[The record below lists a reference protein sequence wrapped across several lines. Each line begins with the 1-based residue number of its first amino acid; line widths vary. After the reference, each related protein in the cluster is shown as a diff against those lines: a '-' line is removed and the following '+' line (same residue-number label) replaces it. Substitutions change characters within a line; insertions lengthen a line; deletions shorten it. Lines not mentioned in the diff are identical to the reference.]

1 MVSAL
6 ASDSA
11 MALEAPPVVSALAS
25 DSALALEAPPVV
37 SALALDLALALAA
50 PPLVLESALAL
61 ATPPVLSTLTL
72 ALALALALELNIV
85 SDFSSLVL
93 GEFRVLSGSVGG
105 SLNAPGE
112 SPLEPSSASF
122 ISCSCE
128 AVPGSLLFI

>member
-37 SALALDLALALAA
+37 SALALDLALALAP

-61 ATPPVLSTLTL
+61 ATPPVLPTPT
-72 ALALALALELNIV
+72 LALALALELNIV